1 MKRRILTIIQ
11 YLFFFALGAFFAW
24 LSIKNINQERWHQ
37 IKSSLAHS
45 RQWLIFP
52 VILLL
57 LLAHY
62 SRSLRWKILMEPL
75 GYHPSN
81 FNVFAAVMVG
91 YLVNAG
97 VPRLGEVIKCT
108 MLARY
113 EKVRADK
120 LIGTIV
126 VERAVDIVCLMIV
139 FVLSMI
145 LEGDVIG
152 NYMKEKLVI
161 FFRDNSG
168 ELSSSKIM
176 LALGGV
182 ILIIGLGYLLLKKFG
197 HIDAVAKIKVI
208 LRGIWHG
215 LNSIRLIKN
224 KGGFLFHTI
233 LIWSLYLASTTV
245 GINALKETAHLG
257 IGGGLTTLVV
267 GSVGMILT
275 PGGIGAYPLL
285 VAELIGL
292 YGLDSNTTGTTLG
305 WLLWTAQT
313 LIVLLTGVVCLAL
326 LPAFNKKNKGQ
337 NISL

>member
-24 LSIKNINQERWHQ
+24 LSIKNINHERWHQ
-37 IKSSLAHS
+37 IKNSLAHS

-75 GYHPSN
+75 GYIPSN

-161 FFRDNSG
+161 FFHDNSG
-168 ELSSSKIM
+168 RLSSSKIM
-176 LALGGV
+176 LALGGF
-182 ILIIGLGYLLLKKFG
+182 ILLLAFGYLLLKKFG
-197 HIDAVAKIKVI
+197 HIDAVARIKII

-233 LIWSLYLASTTV
+233 LIWSLYLASTTL

-305 WLLWTAQT
+305 WLLWSAQT
-313 LIVLLTGVVCLAL
+313 IIILITGVVCLAL
-326 LPAFNKKNKGQ
+326 LPAFNKKVKRQ
-337 NISL
+337 SSKL